1 MRKTSQAMQKGEGR
15 RTRADVFSSLGLA
28 RIPWVIRVY
37 LVLVS
42 AFGAL
47 VLLSVTP
54 LVSGALLSL
63 ASDGLKMVL
72 AALLGAL
79 SQAGES
85 RLSAGEEEREGS

>member
-1 MRKTSQAMQKGEGR
+1 MNPQR
-15 RTRADVFSSLGLA
+15 DIFSALGLA
-28 RIPWVIRVY
+28 GIPWVIRVY

-47 VLLSVTP
+47 LLLSATP
-54 LVSGALLSL
+54 LVSAGLLGL

-79 SQAGES
+79 SQAGEI
-85 RLSAGEEEREGS
+85 RFRRKRNNP